1 MRRCA
6 RLARLLLAALFVLAP
21 MASYAQSPVTLEI
34 TVPDFGFF
42 PPSEGSPVN
51 FTVRFDENVA
61 TTAPVEADWAIS
73 FPAASESVN
82 PASAADFP
90 STNGTVSIPAGM
102 KSVTLPITSV
112 ADNVNEATEEFIV
125 TLGNPRGGGAG
136 AAPRLHA
143 TRFSANSFIDQSDR
157 ARVEWNRIGPGT
169 VTEKNSARFRF
180 RLERIF
186 PRGTGI
192 SGGPICVSFQT
203 SVVSQRTPRNNAA
216 SGPDIGGIT
225 DCDGNP
231 VSISNADSRAA
242 GGFLFPA
249 GRQTAD
255 LSIPVLFDG
264 LDEVGN
270 EELVVEITGV
280 TRRAG
285 TGLVFPPGRTANR
298 TIRVFIANFNNAHN
312 FAFTTPTAVI
322 GEGAPAA
329 IYTVTR
335 TGPDISD
342 GSTLTITWAY
352 AAGDPAPAANDF
364 TGGAVPAGGML
375 EFTGSDTSKTF
386 SIAVADDNLNEPD
399 ERFTLILSVADLEAA
414 NAAGGATVPGAHTV
428 AINDDDPIAV
438 TVAADTAVSEGDDA
452 VVNVN
457 LGAIPTR
464 EIRIAYSTQIT
475 ATAATDDV
483 DATLSGA
490 GADLGTFTDS
500 ITIAANTNPPI
511 GSLTIPIVSD
521 NLNEAA
527 ETFVVNTLAGS
538 ITGAYSTATVASGG
552 TQTFTIAESD
562 PMTYSIVRA
571 DDSGAV
577 NEGLRV
583 DFIVALSGAS
593 SGSAADIEVPY
604 SVTGSGA
611 YNVAADDQ
619 SGTAAIMAGST
630 AAMITLALPRSGTLG
645 DSDPNQTLTVTLGE
659 TPTVGAGGGSVA
671 RAAGAGQSAQA
682 EVNFVDVSHIFRLGS
697 PATGIDETDADT
709 DTIYTM
715 TRAGPDIMS
724 GNDLQIAWA
733 VTAGTAVAADFSGGG
748 LPRGTLTFSGGK
760 DTDTFAIGIAGDNLN
775 ESSETFTI
783 LFNVHPSAAAAVV
796 TEGGVLVPSTH
807 TVAIADDDPIAVRVT
822 ATSAVS
828 EGGDAVVNVNLG
840 AIPGRDIRITW
851 AGQVTATAATGDVD
865 AVLSGAGA
873 DLGTFTDSITIA
885 ANTNPPIGSLAI
897 PIVSDNLNEAA
908 ETFVVN
914 TPANNIT
921 GAHGAAAVTSGGA
934 QTFTIAESDPVTYGI
949 ARVGAGPVDEA
960 GMVDFIVALSGASSG
975 SVADIEVSYS
985 VTGSGDYNVAADDR
999 SGMVVIAAGTTAAA
1013 LTLALPRSDS
1023 LGDDAP
1029 DQTLTVAL
1037 GEPPSV
1043 GAGAG
1048 SVTRAADAADHRAQ
1062 VAVNFVDADRAFSV
1076 SVDNAAADEGDTV
1089 VFTVALAGNAPGPA
1103 ATVDWAIGGAGITTA
1118 DYTVSGADTD
1128 GALSF
1133 NATGSQTIRV
1143 AINDDVLSEAAE
1155 TLTFTLSNPGGGGA
1169 GITGISLP
1177 AAVAVTIGE
1186 SDHPVTLQITVPPR
1200 GVFGF
1205 FEGVSNNNKFTVSFP
1220 ERVVTTAPVEV
1231 DWAFSFPPVT
1241 TQGSASSADFSA
1253 TNGTASIPAGQR
1265 TVDIPLNIVNENV
1278 NEADEYFIIT
1288 LSNPRGGGAIAVPG
1302 LHAGLFSVTD
1312 FIGGNDGSRVQ
1323 FIESQQSQRGTVA
1336 RRTVSEGRYIEFEV
1350 EHIVRGGLRGISDGA
1365 ICAGFDVSVFSQQT
1379 PANTDRS
1386 GPDIAGVTDCD
1397 GAPVSISDA
1406 LSLASGGVLIPAG
1419 RQTARFRILARFDDL
1434 DEGGNEELVVELTG
1448 ATPRVGATTVNLYSN
1463 QPRREARA
1471 NIANVSADHII
1482 AFTNPVTGIGEG
1494 ASATYTVQRT
1504 GPAIADGSTLT
1515 ITWAYAAGNPAPA
1528 AADFIGGAVPPGG
1541 TLEFTGS
1548 ETDKTFSISVAD
1560 DNLNE
1565 ADERFTLALGI
1576 APAHRAAATAA
1587 GGAIVPPDAHGVTI
1601 TDNDPVT
1608 YSIARTDGA
1617 EPVNA
1622 GESVDFIVALS
1633 GASSGSAADIEVPYS
1648 VTGSGDYNV
1657 AAGDRSGAVVIM
1669 AGSTTAALTLALPRS
1684 GSTGAGDPEQT
1695 LAVTLGETPTVGAG
1709 GGSVTRAVAAADY
1722 RVQVPVNT
1730 RVGMPVRIRVFLEGA
1745 VIP

>member
-1 MRRCA
+1 M
-6 RLARLLLAALFVLAP
+6 ARLLVALFVLAP
-21 MASYAQSPVTLEI
+21 VAADAQSPVTLEI
-34 TVPDFGFF
+34 TVPNFGFF

-180 RLERIF
+180 RLERIL
-186 PRGTGI
+186 RGTAI

-225 DCDGNP
+225 DCDGNS

-264 LDEVGN
+264 LDEAGN

-280 TRRAG
+280 TGRAG
-285 TGLVFPPGRTANR
+285 AGLVFPPGRTANR

-352 AAGDPAPAANDF
+352 AAGAPAPAANDF
-364 TGGAVPAGGML
+364 TGGAVPAGGTL
-375 EFTGSDTSKTF
+375 VFTGSDTSKTF
-386 SIAVADDNLNEPD
+386 SIAVADDNRNEPD
-399 ERFTLILSVADLEAA
+399 EQFSLVLSVASSDVAAA
-414 NAAGGATVPGAHTV
+414 NAEGGATVPGAHTV
-428 AINDDDPIAV
+428 AIADDDPIAV
-438 TVAADTAVSEGDDA
+438 TVAADTAVSEGGDA

-464 EIRIAYSTQIT
+464 EIRIAYSAQIT
-475 ATAATDDV
+475 ATAATGDV

-490 GADLGTFTDS
+490 GADLGTFADS
-500 ITIAANTNPPI
+500 ITIAANASPPT
-511 GSLTIPIVSD
+511 GALTIPVVSD

-527 ETFVVNTLAGS
+527 ETFVVHTPASS
-538 ITGAYSTATVASGG
+538 ITGAHSTPTVASGG
-552 TQTFTIAESD
+552 TQTFTIAASD
-562 PMTYSIVRA
+562 PVTYGIARV
-571 DDSGAV
+571 DGGGAV
-577 NEGLRV
+577 NEGLPV

-604 SVTGSGA
+604 SISGSGA
-611 YNVAADDQ
+611 YNVAAEDRN
-619 SGTAAIMAGST
+619 GAVTIMAGST
-630 AAMITLALPRSGTLG
+630 AAMIALVLPRSGSLG
-645 DSDPNQTLTVTLGE
+645 TGDPNQTLTVALGE
-659 TPTVGAGGGSVA
+659 TPVVGAGGGSVA
-671 RAAGAGQSAQA
+671 RAAGAGASAQV
-682 EVNFVDVSHIFRLGS
+682 EVNFVDVSHIFMLDN
-697 PATGIDETDADT
+697 PAIGIDETDADA
-709 DTIYTM
+709 DAIYTI

-733 VTAGTAVAADFSGGG
+733 VTAGAAVAADFSGGG
-748 LPRGTLTFSGGK
+748 LPRGALTFSGSQ
-760 DTDTFAIGIAGDNLN
+760 DSDAFAIGIAGDNLN

-783 LFNVHPSAAAAVV
+783 VFNVHPSAAAAVV
-796 TEGGVLVPSTH
+796 AEGGVLVPGTH
-807 TVAIADDDPIAVRVT
+807 TVTIADDDPVAAAVT
-822 ATSAVS
+822 ADTAVG

-840 AIPGRDIRITW
+840 AIPTRDIRITW
-851 AGQVTATAATGDVD
+851 AAQITATAATGDVD

-873 DLGTFTDSITIA
+873 DLGTFADFIDIA
-885 ANTNPPIGSLAI
+885 AATDPPVGSLVI
-897 PIVSDNLNEAA
+897 PIVGDNLNEAA
-908 ETFVVN
+908 ETFVVH
-914 TPANNIT
+914 TAASGIT
-921 GAHGAAAVTSGGA
+921 GAHGAATVASGGV
-934 QTFTIAESDPVTYGI
+934 QTFTIAASDPVHYGI
-949 ARVGAGPVDEA
+949 TRVGAGPVDEA
-960 GMVDFIVALSGASSG
+960 GTVDFIIALNGASSG
-975 SVADIEVSYS
+975 SVADIELPYS
-985 VTGSGDYNVAADDR
+985 ISGSGDYHVAAGDR
-999 SGMVVIAAGTTAAA
+999 SGVVAIASGETTAA

-1023 LGDDAP
+1023 LGAADP
-1029 DQTLTVAL
+1029 GQTLTVEL
-1037 GEPPSV
+1037 GETPTV

-1048 SVTRAADAADHRAQ
+1048 SVTRAAATADYRAQ
-1062 VAVNFVDADRAFSV
+1062 AVVNFVDADRAFGV
-1076 SVDNAAADEGDTV
+1076 AVDNAAAAEGDTV
-1089 VFTVALAGNAPGPA
+1089 VFTVTLAGDAPGTA
-1103 ATVDWAIGGAGITTA
+1103 AMVDWAISGAGITTA

-1143 AINDDVLSEAAE
+1143 AINDDALSEAAE
-1155 TLTFTLSNPGGGGA
+1155 TLTFTLSNPGGGA
-1169 GITGISLP
+1169 GITGLALP
-1177 AAVAVTIGE
+1177 AAAAVTIGE
-1186 SDHPVTLQITVPPR
+1186 SDRPVTLRITVPTGR
-1200 GVFGF
+1200 GGFGF
-1205 FEGVSNNNKFTVSFP
+1205 FEGVFDNNRFTVSFP
-1220 ERVVTTAPVEV
+1220 ESVVTTAPVEV
-1231 DWAFSFPPVT
+1231 DWAFSFPPAT
-1241 TQGSASSADFSA
+1241 TQGSASSADFTA

-1265 TVDIPLNIVNENV
+1265 TVDIPIDIVNENV

-1288 LSNPRGGGAIAVPG
+1288 LGNPRGGGAIAVPS

-1312 FIGGNDGSRVQ
+1312 FIGGNDASRVQ
-1323 FIESQQSQRGTVA
+1323 FIQSQRGTVA
-1336 RRTVSEGRYIEFEV
+1336 RRTVSEGRYIDFEV
-1350 EHIVRGGLRGISDGA
+1350 EHIARGGLRGISDGA
-1365 ICAGFDVSVFSQQT
+1365 ICVGFDVGVFPQQT

-1419 RQTARFRILARFDDL
+1419 RQTASFRILARFDGL
-1434 DEGGNEELVVELTG
+1434 DEGGNEELIVELTG
-1448 ATPRVGATTVNLYSN
+1448 ATPRVGAIMVNLYSS
-1463 QPRREARA
+1463 QFRREARA

-1482 AFTNPVTGIGEG
+1482 AFANPATAIGEG
-1494 ASATYTVQRT
+1494 ASATYTVTRT
-1504 GPAIADGSTLT
+1504 GPDIADGSTLT
-1515 ITWAYAAGNPAPA
+1515 VTWGWAAGSPAPV
-1528 AADFIGGAVPPGG
+1528 AADFTGDIVPPGG

-1548 ETDKTFSISVAD
+1548 ETARTFSVAVAD

-1565 ADERFTLALGI
+1565 SDERFTLALRI
-1576 APAHRAAATAA
+1576 APAHQAAATAA
-1587 GGAIVPPDAHGVTI
+1587 GGAIVPPDAHGVVI
-1601 TDNDPVT
+1601 TDNDPIT
-1608 YSIARTDGA
+1608 YGIVRVGGA
-1617 EPVNA
+1617 GPVDA
-1622 GESVDFIVALS
+1622 GQSVDFIVALS
-1633 GASSGSAADIEVPYS
+1633 GASSGSAADIGVPYS
-1648 VTGSGDYNV
+1648 VSGSGDYNV

-1669 AGSTTAALTLALPRS
+1669 AGSTTAALTLALPLPAELPAAADSLR
-1684 GSTGAGDPEQT
+1684 T
-1695 LAVTLGETPTVGAG
+1695 LTVALGETPTVGAG
-1709 GGSVTRAVAAADY
+1709 GGVVTRAADAADY
-1722 RVQVPVNT
+1722 RAQVPVNIRT
-1730 RVGMPVRIRVFLEGA
+1730 AMPVRIRVFLEGA